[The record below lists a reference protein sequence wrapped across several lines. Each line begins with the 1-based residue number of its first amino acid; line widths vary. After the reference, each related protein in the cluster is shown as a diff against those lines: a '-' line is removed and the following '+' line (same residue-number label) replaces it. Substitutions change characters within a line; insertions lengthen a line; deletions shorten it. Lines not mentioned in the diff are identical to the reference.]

1 VYGRHHALKV
11 DRPRG
16 ALKLILIGLT
26 TVGSVALNIYSPALP
41 MARAEFGVSVS
52 QANLSISLA
61 LIAFAVGL
69 FCSGPLS
76 DRVGRR
82 PAVLIGLVL
91 YVGGALLALFAHSM
105 TTLILARIV
114 TALGASAGVTVARA
128 VLGDLFDKHRMTHEI
143 ASLTL
148 ITTMVN
154 AAAPILGGLLI
165 QWFAWRAVFAA
176 LVISGGSIAALVFF
190 SLPETRPA
198 QRSRPNLRIFIAL
211 RRVLR
216 DRQFLQY
223 VFQGGVIYAVFF
235 VFIALVPHI
244 LYDLHRPPTDYG
256 LWYPM
261 ISIGYFFGNY
271 FVTRRGASVGL
282 ERLIQWGVIGQAVAA
297 IAGLIWMSLGFW
309 GSFWIFLAPALMA
322 IGQGLAMPAT
332 TALGVARAPKDAG
345 VAAGVLG
352 FGQQAMGALA
362 VECMSFASTD
372 SPIPMA
378 VFCASLAGFAAL
390 IALKRPTQA

>member
-1 VYGRHHALKV
+1 
-11 DRPRG
+11 
-16 ALKLILIGLT
+16 
-26 TVGSVALNIYSPALP
+26 
-41 MARAEFGVSVS
+41 
-52 QANLSISLA
+52 
-61 LIAFAVGL
+61 
-69 FCSGPLS
+69 
-76 DRVGRR
+76 
-82 PAVLIGLVL
+82 
-91 YVGGALLALFAHSM
+91 
-105 TTLILARIV
+105 
-114 TALGASAGVTVARA
+114 
-128 VLGDLFDKHRMTHEI
+128 
-143 ASLTL
+143 
-148 ITTMVN
+148 
-154 AAAPILGGLLI
+154 
-165 QWFAWRAVFAA
+165 
-176 LVISGGSIAALVFF
+176 
-190 SLPETRPA
+190 
-198 QRSRPNLRIFIAL
+198 
-211 RRVLR
+211 
-216 DRQFLQY
+216 
-223 VFQGGVIYAVFF
+223 
-235 VFIALVPHI
+235 
-244 LYDLHRPPTDYG
+244 
-256 LWYPM
+256 M

-271 FVTRRGASVGL
+271 FVTRRGARFGL